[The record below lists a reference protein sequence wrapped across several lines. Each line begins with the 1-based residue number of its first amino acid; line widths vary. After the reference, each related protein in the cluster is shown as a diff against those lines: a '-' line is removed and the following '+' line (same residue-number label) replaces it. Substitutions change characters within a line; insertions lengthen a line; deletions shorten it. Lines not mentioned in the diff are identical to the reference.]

1 LRSRRAHASAPP
13 VGGAGAGARSRRS
26 HLCRSPA
33 RAAPLA
39 CRGMLWPASACI
51 AAPCASDHPL
61 LGSCASMRVCTAA
74 LAAIW
79 VRESASHSALLT
91 PIQDPSMN
99 ATFFFKGRACS
110 LSSKFVGSGT
120 SHYSSLA
127 QDAHQDCARVDTS
140 LGTREDEIRILH
152 HICDDIACCRMP
164 WLVWV
169 RPRSACKSTVCVL
182 RARAAAGD
190 MAARRVGH
198 TCTQRSMPGAHGLE
212 T

>member
-1 LRSRRAHASAPP
+1 MHRCALCVRSP
-13 VGGAGAGARSRRS
+13 VAGIVRLDACVHGGASS
-26 HLCRSPA
+26 HLGQGECVTQCLTDAHTRSKYE
-33 RAAPLA
+33 
-39 CRGMLWPASACI
+39 CNI
-51 AAPCASDHPL
+51 
-61 LGSCASMRVCTAA
+61 
-74 LAAIW
+74 
-79 VRESASHSALLT
+79 
-91 PIQDPSMN
+91 
-99 ATFFFKGRACS
+99 FFKGRACS